1 MVDFNT
7 SPKSL
12 AGTGKINTSQ
22 NWNQTP
28 NDANNQPTKLPQ
40 LNG

>member
-1 MVDFNT
+1 MVEFNI

-12 AGTGKINTSQ
+12 PGKINTSQ